1 MVIETIYL
9 WLYVTEKSVKFHEPG
24 TVYELGFCMTHT
36 SQSPRTLIIIDGF
49 ISNNEGHVADLR
61 AHANTV
67 SAVRKAQ
74 SPMDERRERSTCVS
88 GFPMK
93 ATSATRAVAWC
104 SDGMLDDPQKSDSTG
119 AASVYCFSSVC
130 LHYF

>member
-1 MVIETIYL
+1 
-9 WLYVTEKSVKFHEPG
+9 
-24 TVYELGFCMTHT
+24 MTQT
-36 SQSPRTLIIIDGF
+36 SQSPRTLIITGGF
-49 ISNNEGHVADLR
+49 ISNHERHVADLR
-61 AHANTV
+61 AHANTA
-67 SAVRKAQ
+67 SAVGKAQ

-119 AASVYCFSSVC
+119 RDWMATNCLIFFFFLKSQVLYPTKECSSTRHPC
-130 LHYF
+130 T

>member
-1 MVIETIYL
+1 
-9 WLYVTEKSVKFHEPG
+9 
-24 TVYELGFCMTHT
+24 MTHT
-36 SQSPRTLIIIDGF
+36 SQSPRTLIIIGEF
-49 ISNNEGHVADLR
+49 VSNHERHVADLR
-61 AHANTV
+61 AHANTAG
-67 SAVRKAQ
+67 AVGKAQ

-119 AASVYCFSSVC
+119 RDWMAANY
-130 LHYF
+130 LITIP

>member
-1 MVIETIYL
+1 
-9 WLYVTEKSVKFHEPG
+9 
-24 TVYELGFCMTHT
+24 MTHT
-36 SQSPRTLIIIDGF
+36 SQSPRTLIIIGGF
-49 ISNNEGHVADLR
+49 ISNHEGHVADLR
-61 AHANTV
+61 AHANTA

-104 SDGMLDDPQKSDSTG
+104 SDGMLDDPQKSDST
-119 AASVYCFSSVC
+119 F
-130 LHYF
+130 LLE